1 MDVLGVKWAGH
12 GPAVCS
18 EVLERQD
25 HPDLDAPTEE
35 ACDEPDGGV
44 GGTATRWENYLDGLN
59 SDKHAAKKVS
69 ENTGSVSPDE
79 RSGKGKKEKSR
90 KDKGKEEKRKKGKK
104 AKKNK
109 IPGAPNQ
116 NPVCASGSEPQA
128 GGEAGLNASPRRAG
142 RLNVS
147 PTLVAISPDRSGR
160 PNQLMPS
167 HNGCIDRGAQNSLL
181 GAPRP
186 AVKASMKIV
195 RASSAGKV
203 SSSKQGGP
211 HDEVKDHGKS
221 AVATSSD
228 DGLCC
233 GVLCNFSWFAR
244 IHRSDPPSD
253 ECYLKRDLMR
263 QS

>member
-1 MDVLGVKWAGH
+1 MDALDVKRAGH
-12 GPAVCS
+12 
-18 EVLERQD
+18 
-25 HPDLDAPTEE
+25 
-35 ACDEPDGGV
+35 EPDGGV

-59 SDKHAAKKVS
+59 SDNHAAQKVS

-109 IPGAPNQ
+109 TPGAPNQ
-116 NPVCASGSEPQA
+116 KPVRVSGSEPQA
-128 GGEAGLNASPRRAG
+128 GGEAGSNTPPRKRDSAG

-147 PTLVAISPDRSGR
+147 PTLVAISPSRRDG
-160 PNQLMPS
+160 PNQLIQS
-167 HNGCIDRGAQNSLL
+167 HNGGIDGSAKNPLL
-181 GAPRP
+181 AAPRP
-186 AVKASMKIV
+186 VAKAGMKVV
-195 RASSAGKV
+195 RPSSAGKV

-211 HDEVKDHGKS
+211 HDEVKGHGKS

-233 GVLCNFSWFAR
+233 GVLCKFSWFAR
-244 IHRSDPPSD
+244 IHRPGPPSD